1 MMWINTWFTSHMC
14 HEPRLIGLPKIIYF
28 FLKIVIM
35 EGGNCE
41 NNSETTPKQKKNP
54 FENKSK
60 LLTTCAHDFTWTSKS
75 R

>member
-1 MMWINTWFTSHMC
+1 MYFTVKWMMWINTWFTSHMC

-41 NNSETTPKQKKNP
+41 KNSETIPKPNKKTH
-54 FENKSK
+54 SK
-60 LLTTCAHDFTWTSKS
+60 TTQIY
-75 R
+75 